1 MSQKLIINAD
11 DYGHTPG
18 VSEGIRRAHLQG
30 IVTSTTAMMNRPASL
45 VELPKALSLC
55 PNLGLGVHLTLT
67 TGQPLLPASQIPSL
81 VDENG
86 NFFNR
91 ETFIEHLSHI
101 NPDEAM
107 AEWSA
112 QVERFI
118 QTTERSPDHLD
129 SHHHSSYF
137 TPALFERMLTLAA
150 KLGCPIR
157 KPFGEDS
164 ASAADYLPA
173 GQPEKD
179 FVAVQKLLARFK
191 PTTTHAFCKDFYDE
205 SATLPRLIELIKQ
218 IAAAPSLSTWE
229 LMCHPAVVDDE
240 LRLISYYNSQRGKEL
255 QVLCDTHARALLI
268 ELEVDLIPFAKL

>member
-1 MSQKLIINAD
+1 MSHKLIINAD

-18 VSEGIRRAHLQG
+18 VSEGIRRAHLHG

-86 NFFNR
+86 NFYNR
-91 ETFIEHLSHI
+91 ETFIEHLGQI
-101 NPDEAM
+101 RPDEALV
-107 AEWSA
+107 EWHS

-118 QTTERSPDHLD
+118 QITGRSPDHLD

-137 TPALFERMLTLAA
+137 TPALFERMLILAA
-150 KLGCPIR
+150 ELGCPVR
-157 KPFGEDS
+157 KPFREDS

-173 GQPEKD
+173 GQPEQD
-179 FVAVQKLLARFK
+179 FAEVEKLITRFK
-191 PTTTHAFCKDFYDE
+191 PATTQAFCGGFYDE
-205 SATLPRLIELIKQ
+205 SATLPHLIELIKQ
-218 IAAAPSLSTWE
+218 IAAASSLSTWE

-240 LRLISYYNSQRGKEL
+240 LRLISDYNTQRAKEL